1 MRFIVF
7 WLVSLL
13 LAACSTPQLPITEES
28 HRLAAKLQQQN
39 RGLMSWD
46 MVASTAFTNKD
57 SSYSLTAFWQ
67 QNEDEYSIRFDAPFN
82 TGVLKIKGHAGF
94 SELILDNKKT
104 IQGVSPEQLI
114 AQATTFNIPV
124 TGLTQWIRGIPHQET
139 QYLIGIKANGDTE
152 TIEQDGWLIRY
163 DDWDMVSINAHTYRL
178 PNTLRLKQGD
188 INIKISP
195 SQWLLT
201 TPKKNNSVF
210 SDLDF

>member
-1 MRFIVF
+1 VRLIVF
-7 WLVSLL
+7 GLVSLL
-13 LAACSTPQLPITEES
+13 LGACSTPQLPITAKS
-28 HRLAAKLQQQN
+28 HHLASKLQQQN
-39 RGLMSWD
+39 RGLTSWD
-46 MVASTAFTNKD
+46 MVASTAFSNTD

-82 TGVLKIKGHAGF
+82 TGVLHIKGRSGF

-104 IQGVSPEQLI
+104 IQGISPEQLI
-114 AQATTFNIPV
+114 SEATTFNIPV

-139 QYLIGIKANGDTE
+139 QYVINIKANGDTK
-152 TIEQDGWLIRY
+152 TIEQDGWIIRY
-163 DDWDMVSINAHTYRL
+163 DDWDRVDINTHTYRL

-195 SQWLLT
+195 SQWVLT
-201 TPKKNNSVF
+201 RPKKNNSVF